1 MNMSEQHPLSAWNQQ
16 LLSGVEEVRRSRS
29 NGGTLSPRA
38 ERMMTLMPSISERKR
53 EIERHDI
60 DRSLVSRLIKL

>member
-1 MNMSEQHPLSAWNQQ
+1 MNMSEQHPLSGWNQQ

-53 EIERHDI
+53 EIERYDI
-60 DRSLVSRLIKL
+60 DRSLVNRLIKR

>member
-16 LLSGVEEVRRSRS
+16 LLSGVEEVRKSRS

-38 ERMMTLMPSISERKR
+38 ERMMTLMTSISERQR
-53 EIERHDI
+53 AIERYDI
-60 DRSLVSRLIKL
+60 DRSLVNYHIKF